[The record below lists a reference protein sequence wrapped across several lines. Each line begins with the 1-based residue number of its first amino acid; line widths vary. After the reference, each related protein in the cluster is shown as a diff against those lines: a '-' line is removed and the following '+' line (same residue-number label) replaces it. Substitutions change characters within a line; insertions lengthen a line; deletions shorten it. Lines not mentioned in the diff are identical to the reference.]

1 MATVLISGGTG
12 LIGSALTKQLLTKG
26 YDVIILTRQKNKR
39 SDTPHLSY
47 AHWDIQQQ
55 TIEEKAIQKA
65 DHIIHLAGANVA
77 GKSWTKNRKKE
88 IEESRTQSGAL
99 IVKAVNEIPNNVQT
113 VISASAI
120 GWYGPDPQ
128 IPNPNP
134 FIETDAS
141 ANDFLGNTCQQWEHS
156 IVPVMD
162 AGKRLVILRTGI
174 VLSTKGGAYIEF
186 KKPLQ
191 FGIAAILGSG
201 KQIVS
206 WIHMDDIVG
215 LYMYAME
222 NNHMQGIYNTVSPQP
237 VSNKQLVLSMAKAKC
252 GVYIPVHVPELALKM
267 ILGEMSIEVLKSAT
281 VSSKKVEA
289 AGYSFLF
296 PNIETAVENLNK
308 RAS

>member
-1 MATVLISGGTG
+1 
-12 LIGSALTKQLLTKG
+12 
-26 YDVIILTRQKNKR
+26 
-39 SDTPHLSY
+39 
-47 AHWDIQQQ
+47 
-55 TIEEKAIQKA
+55 
-65 DHIIHLAGANVA
+65 
-77 GKSWTKNRKKE
+77 
-88 IEESRTQSGAL
+88 
-99 IVKAVNEIPNNVQT
+99 
-113 VISASAI
+113 
-120 GWYGPDPQ
+120 
-128 IPNPNP
+128 
-134 FIETDAS
+134 
-141 ANDFLGNTCQQWEHS
+141 
-156 IVPVMD
+156 
-162 AGKRLVILRTGI
+162 VILRTGI

-222 NNHMQGIYNTVSPQP
+222 NNHMQGIYNAVSPQP
-237 VSNKQLVLSMAKAKC
+237 VSNKQLVLSMAKAKG
-252 GVYIPVHVPELALKM
+252 GVYIPVYVPELALKM